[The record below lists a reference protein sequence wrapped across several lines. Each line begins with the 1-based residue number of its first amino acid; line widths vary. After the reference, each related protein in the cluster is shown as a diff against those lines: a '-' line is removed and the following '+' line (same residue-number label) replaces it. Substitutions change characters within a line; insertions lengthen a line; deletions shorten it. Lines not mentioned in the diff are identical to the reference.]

1 MESQLL
7 LIGTKNIINK
17 IFNYIILITR
27 MNKKQNILVTG
38 GAGYIG
44 AHIVEL
50 LVKTKANIIII
61 DNLVTGRK
69 KLLNKKAK
77 FIKEDIK
84 NKTSLIKIIND
95 YEINSI
101 IHLAGSLNV
110 SEAEKNKKKYYKNNV
125 EGTLN
130 LVNACK
136 NSTVKNIIFS
146 SSCSVYGN
154 IKGSV
159 NEKMRPNPQGYY
171 ALTKYK
177 AEEIIK
183 KFSKKYN
190 YKYGILRY
198 FNVAGASPSG
208 KIGEIETSH
217 GHLIKNIAIQ
227 SLKKKPVI
235 SIYGNDYKTK
245 DGTCVRDY
253 IHVSDLAT
261 IHIMAL
267 KYINKNSKSLILNCG
282 YGKPYSVLDIAN
294 IFKIK
299 KKNAQISF
307 KKRRPGDIAEVYS
320 NTKKIDKILK
330 LKAKYDN
337 LENILD
343 SAYKW
348 EKIIKKF
355 NLN

>member
-1 MESQLL
+1 
-7 LIGTKNIINK
+7 
-17 IFNYIILITR
+17 

-44 AHIVEL
+44 SHIVEL
-50 LVKTKANIIII
+50 LVKTKSNIIII
-61 DNLVTGRK
+61 DNLVTGHK

-84 NKTSLIKIIND
+84 NKTSITQIIND
-95 YEINSI
+95 YKINSI

-110 SEAEKNKKKYYKNNV
+110 NEAEKNKKKYYKNNV

-136 NSTVKNIIFS
+136 NSSVKNIIFS

-235 SIYGNDYKTK
+235 NIYGNDYKTK

-253 IHVSDLAT
+253 IHVSDLAN
-261 IHIMAL
+261 IHIKTL
-267 KYINKNSKSLILNCG
+267 KYVNKNSKSLILNCG
-282 YGKPYSVLDIAN
+282 YGKPYSVLDIAK

-299 KKNAQISF
+299 KKNTQINF

-337 LENILD
+337 LENILA

>member
-1 MESQLL
+1 
-7 LIGTKNIINK
+7 
-17 IFNYIILITR
+17 
-27 MNKKQNILVTG
+27 MNKKENILVTG

-44 AHIVEL
+44 SHIVEL
-50 LVKTKANIIII
+50 LIKTKSNIIII
-61 DNLVTGRK
+61 DNLVTGHK

-77 FIKEDIK
+77 FIKVDIK
-84 NKTSLIKIIND
+84 NKTLITKIIND
-95 YEINSI
+95 YEISSI

-130 LVNACK
+130 LIKACK
-136 NSTVKNIIFS
+136 NSFVKNIIFS

-154 IKGSV
+154 VKGSV
-159 NEKMRPNPQGYY
+159 NEKMKPSPQSYY

-299 KKNAQISF
+299 KKNTQIRF

-320 NTKKIDKILK
+320 NTKKINKILK
-330 LKAKYDN
+330 LKVKYDN

-348 EKIIKKF
+348 EKKINSI
-355 NLN
+355 

>member
-1 MESQLL
+1 
-7 LIGTKNIINK
+7 
-17 IFNYIILITR
+17 
-27 MNKKQNILVTG
+27 MNKKENILVTG

-44 AHIVEL
+44 SHIVEL
-50 LVKTKANIIII
+50 LIKTKSNIIII
-61 DNLVTGRK
+61 DNLVTGHK

-77 FIKEDIK
+77 FIKVDIK
-84 NKTSLIKIIND
+84 NKTLITKIIND
-95 YEINSI
+95 YEISSI

-130 LVNACK
+130 LIKACK
-136 NSTVKNIIFS
+136 NSFVKNIIFS

-154 IKGSV
+154 VKGSV
-159 NEKMRPNPQGYY
+159 NEKMKPNPQSYY

-235 SIYGNDYKTK
+235 NIYGNDYKTK

-261 IHIMAL
+261 IHIIAL

-299 KKNAQISF
+299 KKNTQIRF

-320 NTKKIDKILK
+320 NTKKINKILK
-330 LKAKYDN
+330 LKVKYDN

-348 EKIIKKF
+348 EKKINSI
-355 NLN
+355 

>member
-1 MESQLL
+1 
-7 LIGTKNIINK
+7 
-17 IFNYIILITR
+17 
-27 MNKKQNILVTG
+27 MNKKENILVTG

-44 AHIVEL
+44 SHIVEL
-50 LVKTKANIIII
+50 LIKTKSNIIII
-61 DNLVTGRK
+61 DNLVTGHK

-77 FIKEDIK
+77 FIKVDIK
-84 NKTSLIKIIND
+84 NKTLITKIIND
-95 YEINSI
+95 YEISSI

-130 LVNACK
+130 LVKACK
-136 NSTVKNIIFS
+136 NSFVKNIIFS

-154 IKGSV
+154 VKGSV
-159 NEKMRPNPQGYY
+159 NEKMKPNPQSYY

-183 KFSKKYN
+183 KFSKKYD

-299 KKNAQISF
+299 KKNTQIRF

-320 NTKKIDKILK
+320 NTKKINKILK
-330 LKAKYDN
+330 LKVKYDN

-348 EKIIKKF
+348 EKKINSI
-355 NLN
+355 